1 MPDEAS
7 SDHTRDRMQALLT
20 VCVLAV
26 ASVAIALLGATPARV
41 STSELMGD
49 ARSPG
54 DAAFVAS
61 HRGDSASA
69 PENTIPAVE
78 SAIAGGFAYVEVDVV
93 LTADGHPVLMHDRT
107 VNRTTNGRGKIAE
120 LTLAE
125 VRALD
130 AGSWFDA
137 SFAGTPVPTLE
148 EFLDVLAAS
157 NAKGL
162 IELKGVWDAESA
174 ARFATAVVSRGLE
187 RDVAVASF
195 DTRTLAHV
203 STASSIIYRLAIF
216 RALPDDVVAAA
227 RTMGVRG
234 VLTNERSIAAR
245 PEVVDELH
253 SQGMRV
259 VVYTLNEDA
268 QWGEATDLGVDGIV
282 TDDPGSLF
290 EWQADASG
298 ARRPR
303 G

>member
-26 ASVAIALLGATPARV
+26 ASLAIALLGATPARV

-93 LTADGHPVLMHDRT
+93 LTADGQPVLMHDRT
-107 VNRTTNGRGKIAE
+107 VDRTTNGHGRIAE

-130 AGSWFDA
+130 AGAWFDP
-137 SFAGTPVPTLE
+137 SFAGTQVPTLE

-157 NAKGL
+157 HSKGL
-162 IELKGVWDAESA
+162 VELKGVWDAEA
-174 ARFATAVVSRGLE
+174 AMRLTTAVVSRGLE

-203 STASSIIYRLAIF
+203 STASPVIYRLAIF

-234 VLTNERSIAAR
+234 VLTNERSITAR

-253 SQGMRV
+253 AEGMRV

-290 EWQADASG
+290 EWQAGASQ
-298 ARRPR
+298 
-303 G
+303 